1 MNDSE
6 VIYFYS
12 SIAEYGVL
20 SNFANTILILNFQS
34 WSTSEHLF
42 QALKFTGDADNYPYR
57 EKIRCTY
64 SASVARKL
72 GQDRN
77 IPIRSDW
84 DDVKIKAMLR
94 ILRLKA
100 FQHEKVMDCLRSTG
114 TALLVE
120 KSPTDYFWGC
130 GKDNSGKNML
140 GKLWMQVRSEL

>member
-1 MNDSE
+1 MPD

-12 SIAEYGVL
+12 SKVEYGVL
-20 SNFANTILILNFQS
+20 SNFANTLLTIDFQT
-34 WSTSEHLF
+34 WPTAEHLF
-42 QALKFTGDADNYPYR
+42 QALKFTGDADNYAHR

-64 SASVARKL
+64 FANAARKL
-72 GQDRN
+72 GTDRSV
-77 IPIRSDW
+77 PIRSDW
-84 DDVKIKAMLR
+84 DDVKVKGMLR

-100 FQHEKVMDCLRSTG
+100 FQHESVVDCLKSTG

-140 GKLWMQVRSEL
+140 GRLWMQVRSEV